1 MTHSIMSPVAPRT
14 SPSPGESLHRLHLPV
29 SCLAQPAGCD
39 TSQNQPLRNINC
51 GDFSCS
57 TIWIRKRRKNMRRV
71 LFCGMEVLQ
80 VDTWGLPACSALTL
94 HQAFLANLF
103 LANLFLAHVQRLMTT
118 CIAEH
123 TVPIPSTAR
132 WGGPAL
138 GSPNAHPTGCVVDYN
153 GSATPV
159 HATPL
164 VQALGTSVER
174 KVPAKLSQQRM
185 GGWQRHPNRLLNPFW
200 SLLGC
205 GREGWRR
212 PQEGSSRF
220 PHLRA
225 GVVLL

>member
-1 MTHSIMSPVAPRT
+1 MTHSIMSPVAPHT

-39 TSQNQPLRNINC
+39 TSQNQPLRNING

-57 TIWIRKRRKNMRRV
+57 TIWIRKRSKNRCRV
-71 LFCGMEVLQ
+71 HFRGMEVLQ
-80 VDTWGLPACSALTL
+80 VDTRGLPTCSALTL

-103 LANLFLAHVQRLMTT
+103 LAHVQRLMPT

-185 GGWQRHPNRLLNPFW
+185 GGVAKASKSTFK
-200 SLLGC
+200 SLL
-205 GREGWRR
+205 E
-212 PQEGSSRF
+212 
-220 PHLRA
+220 LA
-225 GVVLL
+225 GL